1 MTREH
6 LRLATEEFNS
16 APDGLPLNSLC
27 IDLAGGAENIGDGCS
42 LSEQKLKHLEIHIE
56 LLDTHPTISGKCAL
70 SQVLITPEF
79 LGEAVEDDI
88 KCETGFLPTKKDLD
102 FVNNALLGAATY
114 RVYNAEK
121 APSSLDGSILN
132 NYVFKMITS

>member
-1 MTREH
+1 M
-6 LRLATEEFNS
+6 
-16 APDGLPLNSLC
+16 
-27 IDLAGGAENIGDGCS
+27 
-42 LSEQKLKHLEIHIE
+42 
-56 LLDTHPTISGKCAL
+56 
-70 SQVLITPEF
+70 LITPEF

-88 KCETGFLPTKKDLD
+88 GGETGFLPGKKELE

-121 APSSLDGSILN
+121 SPSSLEGSIVN

>member
-1 MTREH
+1 MRREDDDWWSSKHHFTQVFDESSFSQVTIQAHKQRTISHFVKKEEEGPSSVPMTREH

-42 LSEQKLKHLEIHIE
+42 LSEQKLRHLEIHIE

-70 SQVLITPEF
+70 S
-79 LGEAVEDDI
+79 
-88 KCETGFLPTKKDLD
+88 
-102 FVNNALLGAATY
+102 
-114 RVYNAEK
+114 
-121 APSSLDGSILN
+121 
-132 NYVFKMITS
+132 